1 VAGTVVAPRLSR
13 GLEVLGDLLDWA
25 VLGGTLALLGWT
37 AQQGLTFIPS
47 AGYRAHLVP
56 LLRFEQAAVGLGALA
71 TVRRLLG
78 GRALPAGPLSV
89 LAAACVVAA
98 LSLVHTTDLY
108 ATREMVYL
116 VLALS
121 VLALA
126 VLGALNDALKTR
138 VSLAGLAALA
148 VGEAGVALGQY
159 AAGLR
164 TPSYWLGAAFAAV
177 IRTRVYGTLSSPN
190 VLAGFLLLGTAASAI
205 LGMTHRGVPR
215 LVSFGAVVV
224 QVWALALTY
233 SRGGYAGLA
242 TFLLVAA
249 AVLWPERR
257 RAWPVLAV
265 AVLVAG
271 AAVARL
277 PAVGLRASSLGPAQE
292 DTVASRLFIWQTAL
306 RVWRA
311 HRIWGTGLGTFNAA
325 YAPARPAGVHATYA
339 MLAVPGSAHN
349 DYLQLLAETG
359 LVGAA
364 LLGAVL
370 VGTGARAA
378 ARYTRAPPEARIW
391 IGTGGAAL
399 LGLGV
404 MSLVDENL
412 YVVANLAFLLVAA
425 STAAAHVSLPE
436 RSPLRAWQ
444 RLLILPLVPL
454 LVWLP
459 PVLPVPVLAH
469 ALHDRATR
477 EVKEGRYVQAVRTF
491 EEALRADPL
500 DPVVPAYFGDLL
512 ADLFIRRLDN
522 PMGPWPTMPARAA
535 ELYRLAM
542 RLDPYN
548 AYPHAELG
556 RLLLRLEHRPRE
568 AVASLWE
575 AVRLDPYTPR
585 YRLWLGEALAET
597 GDTRGAVAQLEE
609 AVRLF
614 PLELVVIEHH
624 EGQSPRYRA
633 EQGLLARAQAELAGL
648 RGASR

>member
-1 VAGTVVAPRLSR
+1 MAGTVIGPRLSR
-13 GLEVLGDLLDWA
+13 DLEVLGDLLDWA
-25 VLGGTLALLGWT
+25 VVGGALGLLGWT
-37 AQQGLTFIPS
+37 AEQGLTFIPS

-56 LLRFEQAAVGLGALA
+56 LLRFEQAAMGLGALA

-78 GRALPAGPLSV
+78 GRALPAGPLWV
-89 LAAACVVAA
+89 LAAACGVAV
-98 LSLVHTTDLY
+98 LSLVHTTVLY
-108 ATREMVYL
+108 ATRETVYL
-116 VLALS
+116 LLALC

-126 VLGALNDALKTR
+126 ILGALNDTLKTT

-148 VGEAGVALGQY
+148 AGEAGVALWQY
-159 AAGLR
+159 AEGLR
-164 TPSYWLGAAFAAV
+164 TPSYWLGAAFADL
-177 IRTRVYGTLSSPN
+177 IRTRVYGTLSNPN
-190 VLAGFLLLGTAASAI
+190 VLAGFLLLGTSLAAI
-205 LGMTHRGVPR
+205 LGMTHRGVLR
-215 LVSFGAVVV
+215 LLALCAVVA

-242 TFLLVAA
+242 TFLAVSA

-257 RAWPVLAV
+257 RAWPVLAM

-277 PAVGLRASSLGPAQE
+277 PAVGLRASSLGPGQE
-292 DTVASRLFIWQTAL
+292 DTVASRLFIWRATL
-306 RVWRA
+306 RVWSS
-311 HRIWGTGLGTFNAA
+311 HRMWGTGLGTFNAA
-325 YAPARPAGVHATYA
+325 YSPARPAGVHATYA

-359 LVGAA
+359 LAGVA

-370 VGTGARAA
+370 VGVGARAA
-378 ARYTRAPPEARIW
+378 VRYTRDPPEARIW
-391 IGTGGAAL
+391 SGTWGAAVM
-399 LGLGV
+399 GLGA

-412 YVVANLAFLLVAA
+412 FVVANLALLLAAA
-425 STAAAHVSLPE
+425 STVAAHVSLPE
-436 RSPLRAWQ
+436 RSSLRAWQ

-454 LVWLP
+454 LVGLP
-459 PVLPVPVLAH
+459 PVLPIPVVAQT
-469 ALHDRATR
+469 LHERATR
-477 EVKEGRYVQAVRTF
+477 EVKEGHYVRAVGTF
-491 EEALRADPL
+491 QEALRTDPL
-500 DPVVPAYFGDLL
+500 DPVTPAYFGDLL

-522 PMGPWPTMPARAA
+522 PMGPWPTMPARAT

-556 RLLLRLEHRPRE
+556 RLLLRLEHRPGE
-568 AVASLWE
+568 AVAALRD

-597 GDTRGAVAQLEE
+597 GDTRGAADELEE

-624 EGQSPRYRA
+624 EGRSARYRA
-633 EQGLLARAQAELAGL
+633 EQGLLARAREDLARL
-648 RGASR
+648 RGLSR